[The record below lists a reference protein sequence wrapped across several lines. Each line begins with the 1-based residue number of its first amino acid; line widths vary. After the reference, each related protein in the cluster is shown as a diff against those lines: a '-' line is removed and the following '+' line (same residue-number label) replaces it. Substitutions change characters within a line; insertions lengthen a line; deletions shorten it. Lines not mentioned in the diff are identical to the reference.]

1 MRKIFSILLIT
12 ATLTAV
18 SQPKKAAKMAPMFT
32 PGYYVNMKGDTVKG
46 EIQINPD
53 DETDFYRGFFFK
65 AGKAA
70 KAALIG
76 SKKAK
81 AYGFD
86 GKDFAVIPFE
96 TGEIY
101 AQYLA
106 KGRLNFM
113 EYRMHDVKDGEPI
126 IAGVYFIQ
134 DTKADDAE
142 KELRDLKQISNK
154 FYKKDIKPYM
164 KSQPVT
170 WTDLDKFTFEK
181 NAVANAIKEFNK
193 YYED

>member
-1 MRKIFSILLIT
+1 MKKFLSVLLM
-12 ATLTAV
+12 AVTLTAA
-18 SQPKKAAKMAPMFT
+18 SQPKKVAKMAPT
-32 PGYYVNMKGDTVKG
+32 LVPGYYVNMKGDTLRG
-46 EIQINPD
+46 EIQTNPD

-65 AGKAA
+65 AAKGGKPVLMGA
-70 KAALIG
+70 
-76 SKKAK
+76 KKAK
-81 AYGFD
+81 SYGFD
-86 GKDFAVIPFE
+86 GKDFTVIPFE

-154 FYKKDIKPYM
+154 FYKRDIKPYM

-170 WTDLDKFTFEK
+170 WTDLDKFTFDK
-181 NAVANAIKEFNK
+181 NAVTNAIKEFNK
-193 YYED
+193 YYE

>member
-1 MRKIFSILLIT
+1 MKKFLSVLLM
-12 ATLTAV
+12 AVTLTAA
-18 SQPKKAAKMAPMFT
+18 SQPKKVAKMAPMLV
-32 PGYYVNMKGDTVKG
+32 PGYYVNMKGDTLRG
-46 EIQINPD
+46 EIQTNPD

-65 AGKAA
+65 AAKGGKPVLMGA
-70 KAALIG
+70 
-76 SKKAK
+76 KKAK

-86 GKDFAVIPFE
+86 GKDFTVIPFE

-113 EYRMHDVKDGEPI
+113 EYRMHEVKDGEPI

-154 FYKKDIKPYM
+154 FYKRDIKPYM

-170 WTDLDKFTFEK
+170 WTDLDKFTFDR
-181 NAVANAIKEFNK
+181 NAVTNAIKEFNK
-193 YYED
+193 YYE